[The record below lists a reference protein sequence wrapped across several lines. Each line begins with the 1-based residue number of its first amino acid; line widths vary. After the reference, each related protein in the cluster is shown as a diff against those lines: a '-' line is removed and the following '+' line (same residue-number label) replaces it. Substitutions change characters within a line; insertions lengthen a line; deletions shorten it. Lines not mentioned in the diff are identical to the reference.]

1 MKSVYF
7 ITLQKKHIIRSIVFL
22 LLTILFI
29 LLISNFASMRRV
41 PSFSPILD
49 TEVIAH
55 LPLK

>member
-7 ITLQKKHIIRSIVFL
+7 ITVRKKHIIRSIIFF

-29 LLISNFASMRRV
+29 LLITAFVSLRKV

-49 TEVIAH
+49 TEVIAY